1 MGLRRWLK
9 ERKLRKPVLTAVIDW
24 DPDKEQNICDF
35 YLVTKK
41 EKEFVGRI
49 WFSNFIEY
57 SDHFGL
63 YNGNTNVD
71 ENMCGILWKHR
82 MNIQV
87 LSIRPQEVK
96 YHEEMELY

>member
-1 MGLRRWLK
+1 MGLRSWLK
-9 ERKLRKPVLTAVIDW
+9 SRVKKLPPLTILIDW
-24 DPDKEQNICDF
+24 DPDEEQYSCDF

-49 WFSNFIEY
+49 WFSDFIEY
-57 SDHFGL
+57 SDRFGL

-87 LSIRPQEVK
+87 LSVRS
-96 YHEEMELY
+96 